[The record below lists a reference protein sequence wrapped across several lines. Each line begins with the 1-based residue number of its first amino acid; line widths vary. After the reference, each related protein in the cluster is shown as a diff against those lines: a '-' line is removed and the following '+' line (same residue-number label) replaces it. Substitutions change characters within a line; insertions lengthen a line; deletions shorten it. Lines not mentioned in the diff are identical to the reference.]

1 MSYSEKHLKEVNQI
15 LDLIDHNVIE
25 KMAEIISEIK
35 NNSGRLFFLGCGGS
49 AGNASHA
56 VNDFRK
62 IVGVESYAPT
72 DNVSEL
78 TARVNDDGW
87 DTCYENWLKGSNL
100 NENDMLFVFSVGG
113 GNLEKNISDNIL
125 KSLQLAKSIGAK
137 ICGVVGRD
145 GDYTKKVANACIVVP
160 TVNDANITP
169 HTEAFQAVVWHL
181 LVAHPL
187 LLANEMKWESV
198 K

>member
-1 MSYSEKHLKEVNQI
+1 MSFSKKYLQEC
-15 LDLIDHNVIE
+15 IE
-25 KMAEIISEIK
+25 ICNSLNSSEIEDMASLINSVR
-35 NNSGRLFFLGCGGS
+35 NNSGRIFFLGVGGG
-49 AGNASHA
+49 AGHASHA

-62 IVGVESYAPT
+62 ICNIESYTPT

-78 TARVNDDGW
+78 TARVNDEGW
-87 DTCYENWLKGSNL
+87 DTCYVNWLKGSNL
-100 NENDMLFVFSVGG
+100 SNKDLIFVFSVGG
-113 GNLEKNISDNIL
+113 GNLEKNISVNIL
-125 KSLQLAKSIGAK
+125 KSLQLAQDVGSK

-145 GDYTKKVANACIVVP
+145 GGYTKQVADTCIVIP
-160 TVNDANITP
+160 NVNDNNVTP
-169 HTEAFQAVVWHL
+169 HTEAFQAIIWHL

>member
-1 MSYSEKHLKEVNQI
+1 MSFSQNYINECIEICKQLNPNQIEDIALLINSVRDSKGRIFFLELVGEQVMLRTQSMISEKY
-15 LDLIDHNVIE
+15 
-25 KMAEIISEIK
+25 
-35 NNSGRLFFLGCGGS
+35 
-49 AGNASHA
+49 
-56 VNDFRK
+56 
-62 IVGVESYAPT
+62 VELNYAPT

-113 GNLEKNISDNIL
+113 GNLEKNISVNIL

-145 GDYTKKVANACIVVP
+145 GGYTKKVANACIVVP